1 LTVGDVCLLVAS
13 DSLVRSDFCAS
24 DSVTTLFITVALCRV
39 DRWCREPLL
48 RWLTGQYDE
57 L

>member
-39 DRWCREPLL
+39 DRWCGEPLL